1 MWRNF
6 GKEKKI
12 ECKCLK
18 IIYERKKRGKL
29 KVKNHTRQYENE
41 KEEMKKTQ
49 MLAKRG
55 GKRDKEV
62 KNIR

>member
-49 MLAKRG
+49 MLARG
-55 GKRDKEV
+55 EKKEI
-62 KNIR
+62 KK